1 MLVALVSETSPG
13 IGRWRWRRGVL
24 PLRNQIRP
32 GRARGCGR
40 VKGLE
45 FGAVGTAPRLLV
57 VTWEEVWL
65 LDFSVGG
72 SDSGALA
79 AALLFPAYPKSFNIR
94 RRYPRWVFAV
104 DDPADGAG

>member
-32 GRARGCGR
+32 RRARGCGR

-65 LDFSVGG
+65 LDFSVGEAD
-72 SDSGALA
+72 SDALA
-79 AALLFPAYPKSFNIR
+79 VVPFPAYPKSFNIR
-94 RRYPRWVFAV
+94 RRYPRRVFAV
-104 DDPADGAG
+104 GAG